1 MIEFSELMK
10 KYYTEKKLGIRNED
24 APTTD
29 TGSLTDYAPP
39 LQIKKKK
46 KKDMTYDGRTRNV
59 RELVKRILTRRE
71 KRNAKKL

>member
-1 MIEFSELMK
+1 MIQFSELMK
-10 KYYTEKKLGIRNED
+10 KFYAERKLGIHNED

-46 KKDMTYDGRTRNV
+46 KDMTYDGRTRNV
-59 RELVKRILTRRE
+59 KELVKRIMTRRE

>member
-1 MIEFSELMK
+1 MIQFSELMQ

-29 TGSLTDYAPP
+29 TGSLTDYVPP
-39 LQIKKKK
+39 MKTKK

-59 RELVKRILTRRE
+59 KELVRRIMTRRE
-71 KRNAKKL
+71 KRNARRS